1 LAEIDQ
7 KKKENKMRRSD
18 MTICPKK
25 RAYDGSEVVN
35 PGGERLF
42 DDDTKPCLA
51 RRQTRR

>member
-18 MTICPKK
+18 MTILVQKK
-25 RAYDGSEVVN
+25 GLEVVN
-35 PGGERLF
+35 AGGERLF
-42 DDDTKPCLA
+42 DDDRKPCLA